1 MKALISMLALSVPV
15 SACAPSVPSVQ
26 ALSPAARQAS
36 AEVAGQ
42 VRRCYRSPRVPSVG
56 RGIVIRLLV
65 RYGADGMLV
74 GLPLLVWQQGVT
86 PESQPYAGRM
96 TEAAKLAVVRCNP
109 IRLPQGLGARRPSDF
124 YLTFSPQLKA

>member
-1 MKALISMLALSVPV
+1 MKVAAFLIAISMLL
-15 SACAPSVPSVQ
+15 SACAEPSAPVP
-26 ALSPAARQAS
+26 ARSPAALLAS

-56 RGIVIRLLV
+56 KRIVTRLLV
-65 RYGADGMLV
+65 RYTADGVLV
-74 GLPLLVWQQGVT
+74 GLPVLVGQDGVT

-109 IRLPQGLGARRPSDF
+109 IRLPAPLGKRRTSLF
-124 YLTFSPQLKA
+124 YLTFSPQLRA